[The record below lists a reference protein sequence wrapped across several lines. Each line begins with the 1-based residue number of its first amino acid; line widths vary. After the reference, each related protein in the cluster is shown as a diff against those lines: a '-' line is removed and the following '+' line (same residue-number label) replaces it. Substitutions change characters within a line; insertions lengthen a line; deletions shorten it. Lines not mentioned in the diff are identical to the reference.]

1 MYVAGVRANMQRL
14 MLSEGAQ
21 VVEVERQREVEKERG
36 FTECDWVGSN
46 VEGKGP
52 CRGGGGFERSGE
64 RYERRGRGKGT
75 GSRRGIDE
83 EESEERGGV
92 KYSDGIVW

>member
-46 VEGKGP
+46 VDGKGP
-52 CRGGGGFERSGE
+52 CRGGGGRTEWRD
-64 RYERRGRGKGT
+64 
-75 GSRRGIDE
+75 I
-83 EESEERGGV
+83 
-92 KYSDGIVW
+92 